1 MSIFSPQ
8 PSSADP
14 FQLERLA
21 EELVSREISNNE
33 DTTHDLPEYVPLSHQ
48 NPYLNAETFD
58 VEEFLLSR
66 SHTSLQDLKTEL
78 RDYLLSLKEELVQLI
93 NDDYEAFISLSTDL
107 KGEGDRLN
115 NLKAPLA
122 GLKQEIQISKD
133 ELRAIQDAIEEK
145 LRKRAALRE
154 EKALLHLLLK
164 ISESV
169 LRLETLL
176 LISSTD
182 SSEMDG
188 IQPVNPNEEHPEER
202 EGNHAKHLSRVASE
216 YTQLLYHAN
225 KARAEK
231 CLFVDEIQW
240 RIDRIQSTIS
250 SDLDQLFGTT
260 LSSLTEKR
268 AEGEKS
274 KLIADLTECLKTY
287 DVLGLW
293 RDAED
298 VLRRE
303 VVRPFIKKTIFSG
316 TLSAPHSPLLP
327 HTPAPQAKTPAFM
340 SLVLAP
346 RTPYTPF
353 TSRAALFH
361 LPHAQAKG
369 TSPYAH
375 ILDESEDPLAA
386 LYSQI
391 LRFVER
397 ELNGIMEIAEKVSLK
412 SLSSRKPDK
421 GGSLTPR
428 FVAPAK
434 DESEDVG
441 ARGFEVLANVIW
453 EEFGRAIM
461 DELGSSVFA
470 SGRPNEF
477 KQHHEITQAFLRSLE
492 FLSPSLHSIENM
504 RRHPIYVA
512 FENRWQLPVY
522 FQIRW
527 KEIVNKV
534 EESLAKGEVEL
545 NEKSSSSA
553 FKSSQ
558 ASEIWIAITACWSA
572 EVFIPQLSHRFWKLT
587 LQLLSRYKQ
596 WLEEAVIASY
606 STRRSAIVNEKIAA
620 SRSSTPVPITESTPD
635 ENLAADDATLRR
647 CTAVITDIKVMQKS
661 ITKLWNE
668 EISMMLPDVHDGDD
682 DGISAEVAL
691 QKAVGSL
698 AGLVTPL
705 SRTIVSV
712 LSRRACDALLP
723 VRSIPSQLR
732 AMSNKRP
739 PSEASPFV
747 ATIMRPV
754 KVFFGITGTGDAVG
768 ASLKE
773 EFLVQYSSEVF
784 EEVSQRYASDL
795 TAIQKREDSLK
806 RLKIGKKKTF
816 SLFGSKDDENQ
827 ESRDEERIRVQLI
840 LDVEAFERDAHSLGL
855 NLEDSHSFKSL
866 NELVKANELSSERN
880 TGDMNPELPLMHAMT
895 LHRLCLGMDV

>member
-1 MSIFSPQ
+1 MSLVSPQ

-21 EELVSREISNNE
+21 EELVSRETFNNE
-33 DTTHDLPEYVPLSHQ
+33 DAVHDLPEYVPLSHD
-48 NPYLNAETFD
+48 NPYLTAETFD

-66 SHTSLQDLKTEL
+66 SHTSLQDLKAEL
-78 RDYLLSLKEELVQLI
+78 RDYLSSLKEELVQLI
-93 NDDYEAFISLSTDL
+93 NDDYESFISLSTDL
-107 KGEGDRLN
+107 KGEDVRLAS
-115 NLKAPLA
+115 LQAPLA
-122 GLKQEIQISKD
+122 GLKQEIQISKAD
-133 ELRAIQDAIEEK
+133 LRAIQTTLEEK

-176 LISSTD
+176 LISSSD

-188 IQPVNPNEEHPEER
+188 IQPVNPNQEHPEER
-202 EGNHAKHLSRVASE
+202 EGNRAKHLSRVAAE

-225 KARAEK
+225 KARTER

-250 SDLDQLFGTT
+250 SDLDHLFGTT
-260 LSSLTEKR
+260 LVLLTEKKG
-268 AEGEKS
+268 ESEKS
-274 KLIADLTECLKTY
+274 KAITDLTECLKTY
-287 DVLGLW
+287 DMLGLW

-298 VLRRE
+298 VMRRE

-327 HTPAPQAKTPAFM
+327 HTPAPQAKTPAFI
-340 SLVLAP
+340 SST

-353 TSRAALFH
+353 TSRVFH
-361 LPHAQAKG
+361 PPHSQGKG
-369 TSPYAH
+369 TSPYAY
-375 ILDESEDPLAA
+375 ILDESKDPLAA

-397 ELNGIMEIAEKVSLK
+397 ELSGIMDIAEKVSLK

-421 GGSLTPR
+421 GGSFTPR
-428 FVAPAK
+428 SGILVK
-434 DESEDVG
+434 TLNESESEG
-441 ARGFEVLANVIW
+441 TRGFELLGNVVW

-461 DELGSSVFA
+461 DELGNFVFA

-477 KQHHEITQAFLRSLE
+477 KQHHEITQAFIRSLE
-492 FLSPSLHSIENM
+492 FLAPSVYSIENM

-512 FENRWQLPVY
+512 FENRWQLSVY

-527 KEIVNKV
+527 KEIVGKV
-534 EESLAKGEVEL
+534 EESLAEGEVDLSE
-545 NEKSSSSA
+545 NYPTNS
-553 FKSSQ
+553 FQTTQ
-558 ASEIWIAITACWSA
+558 ASDIWIAITACWSA
-572 EVFIPQLSHRFWKLT
+572 EVFIPELSHRFWKLT
-587 LQLLSRYKQ
+587 LQLLSRYKR
-596 WLEEAVIASY
+596 WLEETVITSH
-606 STRRSAIVNEKIAA
+606 STRPSTIVNEKISA
-620 SRSSTPVPITESTPD
+620 SRSSTPVPTPD
-635 ENLAADDATLRR
+635 STSNENAAADDATLRT
-647 CTAVITDIKVMQKS
+647 CAAVITDIQTIQRSTM
-661 ITKLWNE
+661 TLWNE
-668 EISMMLPDVHDGDD
+668 EISMMLPGAHAEDD
-682 DGISAEVAL
+682 DGVSAELAL
-691 QKAVGSL
+691 RRAVDSL

-705 SRTIVSV
+705 SKIIVSV

-754 KVFFGITGTGDAVG
+754 KAFFGVTGTGESVG
-768 ASLKE
+768 VSLKN

-784 EEVSQRYASDL
+784 EEVC
-795 TAIQKREDSLK
+795 QK
-806 RLKIGKKKTF
+806 
-816 SLFGSKDDENQ
+816 
-827 ESRDEERIRVQLI
+827 
-840 LDVEAFERDAHSLGL
+840 
-855 NLEDSHSFKSL
+855 
-866 NELVKANELSSERN
+866 
-880 TGDMNPELPLMHAMT
+880 
-895 LHRLCLGMDV
+895 